1 MILNVYTF
9 IMFYHI
15 LSIHVFVVLVLSMI
29 EKQTKRREAE
39 HAWSTY
45 AEDQPHNDGHVKWSK
60 MAQTDEK
67 KL

>member
-45 AEDQPHNDGHVKWSK
+45 AEDQPHNDGHVK
-60 MAQTDEK
+60 
-67 KL
+67 